1 MGDFYSKIVENCA
14 DIGLELEKV
23 AQSYNLDVGEL
34 WFDLLKVHTL
44 IRIDPKG
51 EFKILSPE
59 NAKRI
64 DEDSFYENK
73 NLEVIQR
80 YDICVKKRLFKYF
93 LDIELSADEDK
104 LYVVLEHPFMI
115 INDQWLF
122 NELCDHVEACMAF
135 KRIILRQMPAQHALF
150 KQELARCA
158 TLDTY
163 PDRFCIKYANYK
175 PSRHGFFEFSLKK
188 VWEQKNNE
196 EAPINSI
203 YGTGKGNVVLE
214 YIKPVQGVTGRNLKG
229 KMCVVET
236 IENTPVVLEYSAEA
250 FEASDSPQKISY
262 ISKAIQYVAFLSTS
276 SNNTLKSF
284 VRYDYMDMKSTNMP
298 MFLGGIE
305 EGPILKIGSKSEID
319 DAIENNLRV
328 EAKEIYIQGNV
339 GKNVKLVAKKISIEG
354 QLHAE
359 SSAIADEIA
368 ITNNKG
374 LCKGKIVRCKY
385 ADRGTI
391 FAETCEVEACAG
403 TLIHAKEI
411 TIKQVKSN
419 NTFYFSSKCDIESVD
434 GNENAFRFSAF
445 STPENKEVLEHIRV
459 AMDTY
464 KDKAQRVMV
473 EYQKLNVYM
482 QKNQPVID
490 KIRNADVATRKALI
504 EQDSIKRI
512 YYDFMDCL
520 KRVKILHMYL
530 SRIQD
535 LNRSFVERLTQIES
549 EMKQAKIHTNG
560 PWTAFNTIT
569 YVKIY
574 TRGSQ
579 NVLTEKGET
588 ADYILENGE
597 VSKVARYQH
606 AT

>member
-23 AQSYNLDVGEL
+23 AQAYNLDVGEL

-44 IRIDPKG
+44 VRLDPKG

-59 NAKRI
+59 VAKRI

-80 YDICVKKRLFKYF
+80 YDICVKKKLFKYF

-115 INDQWLF
+115 INDKWLF
-122 NELCDHVEACMAF
+122 DELCDHVEACMAL

-150 KQELARCA
+150 KQELARYA
-158 TLDTY
+158 SQDTY
-163 PDRFCIKYANYK
+163 PDRFCIKCTNYK
-175 PSRHGFFEFSLKK
+175 PSRHGYFEFSLKK
-188 VWEQKNNE
+188 AWEHKNNE
-196 EAPINSI
+196 EAPVNAV
-203 YGTGKGNVVLE
+203 YGASKGSTVLK
-214 YIKPVQGVTGRNLKG
+214 YIKPMQGVSGRNLKG

-236 IENTPVVLEYSAEA
+236 LENVPVELEYSAEA
-250 FEASDSPQKISY
+250 FESSDSIHEIAY
-262 ISKAIQYVAFLSTS
+262 ISKTIQYVAFLG
-276 SNNTLKSF
+276 NALKSF
-284 VRYDYMDMKSTNMP
+284 TKSQYMEMKSTNMP

-305 EGPILKIGSKSEID
+305 GGMVLKISAKDEIEDAID
-319 DAIENNLRV
+319 DNLRV

-374 LCKGKIVRCKY
+374 LCKGKIVHCKY

-391 FAETCEVEACAG
+391 FAETCEIEACTG

-411 TIKQVKSN
+411 TLKQVKSN
-419 NTFYFSSKCDIESVD
+419 NTFYFSSSCILDRVD

-445 STPENKEVLEHIRV
+445 ATPENKEVLEHIRV

-464 KDKAQRVMV
+464 KDKAQRIMV

-490 KIRNADVATRKALI
+490 KIRNADVTTRKTLI

-549 EMKQAKIHTNG
+549 EMKQAKIHTDG

-574 TRGSQ
+574 TKGSQ
-579 NVLTEKGET
+579 NILTEKGET
-588 ADYILENGE
+588 ADYILEGGE
-597 VSKVARYQH
+597 VNKVARYQH

>member
-1 MGDFYSKIVENCA
+1 MGDFYSKVVENCA

-23 AQSYNLDVGEL
+23 AQAYNLDVGEL

-44 IRIDPKG
+44 IRTDPKG

-64 DEDSFYENK
+64 DEDAFYENK

-115 INDQWLF
+115 INDKWLF
-122 NELCDHVEACMAF
+122 DELCDHIEACMAF
-135 KRIILRQMPAQHALF
+135 KRIILRQMQSQHALF
-150 KQELARCA
+150 KQELARYA
-158 TLDTY
+158 TQDTY
-163 PDRFCIKYANYK
+163 PDRFCIKSTNYK
-175 PSRHGFFEFSLKK
+175 PSRHGYFEFSLKK
-188 VWEQKNNE
+188 AWEHKNNE
-196 EAPINSI
+196 EAPVNAV
-203 YGTGKGNVVLE
+203 YGACKGSTVLK
-214 YIKPVQGVTGRNLKG
+214 YIKPMQGVDGRNLKG
-229 KMCVVET
+229 EMCVVET
-236 IENTPVVLEYSAEA
+236 LKNIPVELEYSAEA
-250 FEASDSPQKISY
+250 FESSDSIHEISY
-262 ISKAIQYVAFLSTS
+262 VSKTIQYVAFMG
-276 SNNTLKSF
+276 NTLKGFTKSQ
-284 VRYDYMDMKSTNMP
+284 YMEMKSTNMP

-305 EGPILKIGSKSEID
+305 GGIVLKISAKDGIE
-319 DAIENNLRV
+319 DAIGDNLRV

-339 GKNVKLVAKKISIEG
+339 GKNVKLVAKKISIDG
-354 QLHAE
+354 QLHTE

-368 ITNNKG
+368 VTNNKG
-374 LCKGKIVRCKY
+374 LCKGKIVHCKY

-391 FAETCEVEACAG
+391 FAETCKVEACAG

-411 TIKQVKSN
+411 TLKQVKSN
-419 NTFYFSSKCDIESVD
+419 NAFYFSSSCTLDRVD
-434 GNENAFRFSAF
+434 GNENAFCFSAF
-445 STPENKEVLEHIRV
+445 ATPENKEVLEYIRV

-490 KIRNADVATRKALI
+490 KIRNADINTRKALI
-504 EQDSIKRI
+504 EQDSVKHI

-520 KRVKILHMYL
+520 KRIKILHMYL

-574 TRGSQ
+574 SKGSQ

-588 ADYILENGE
+588 ADYVLENGE